1 MPRKKGIE
9 NNEASIQEPEVG
21 ASSDAKL
28 FEASSKTETKEPK
41 KAAVR
46 KNAPKIAADNAEK
59 GAEPLKEGAARNIGV
74 PVQNPPKLACS
85 DPNCPYH
92 GHLNIRGRIF
102 EGTVISD
109 KMDKGVVVEWD
120 YLLELRKYKRF
131 MRKKS
136 RVPAH
141 NPPCIN
147 ARKGNAVRIAE
158 CRPLS
163 KTKSFVVIE
172 ILKS

>member
-1 MPRKKGIE
+1 M
-9 NNEASIQEPEVG
+9 
-21 ASSDAKL
+21 AK
-28 FEASSKTETKEPK
+28 KTETKKEKVQEAVSEALKSKAQK
-41 KAAVR
+41 KESSA
-46 KNAPKIAADNAEK
+46 KNNNHEAKTVQ
-59 GAEPLKEGAARNIGV
+59 LKEGKARDIGV
-74 PVQNPPKLACS
+74 PVSNPPKLACS

-92 GHLNIRGRIF
+92 GHLSIRGRIF
-102 EGTVISD
+102 EGSVISD

-120 YLLELRKYKRF
+120 YLLELPKYKRF

-147 ARKGNAVRIAE
+147 AHTGNVVRIAE

-172 ILKS
+172 TLKG

>member
-1 MPRKKGIE
+1 MPEKKSKKTDVAKV
-9 NNEASIQEPEVG
+9 EAQAPKKDS
-21 ASSDAKL
+21 A
-28 FEASSKTETKEPK
+28 EPK
-41 KAAVR
+41 AAKKSVHTAGE
-46 KNAPKIAADNAEK
+46 KKQEAA
-59 GAEPLKEGAARNIGV
+59 LKEGKARDIGV
-74 PVQNPPKLACS
+74 PVKNPPTHICS
-85 DPNCPYH
+85 DKNCAYH
-92 GHLNIRGRIF
+92 GQLSVRGRIF

-120 YLLELRKYKRF
+120 YLMALPKYKRF

-136 RVPAH
+136 RVVAH

-147 ARKGNAVRIAE
+147 AHKDNVVRIAE

-172 ILKS
+172 IKK

>member
-1 MPRKKGIE
+1 MM
-9 NNEASIQEPEVG
+9 
-21 ASSDAKL
+21 AK
-28 FEASSKTETKEPK
+28 KTETKKEKVQEAAGEAPKAKATAPK
-41 KAAVR
+41 KDHAA
-46 KNAPKIAADNAEK
+46 KNNGFESKAAQ
-59 GAEPLKEGAARNIGV
+59 LKEGKAKDIGV
-74 PVQNPPKLACS
+74 PVSNPPKLACS

-92 GHLNIRGRIF
+92 GHLSIRGRIF
-102 EGTVISD
+102 EGAVISD

-120 YLLELRKYKRF
+120 YLLELPKYKRF

-147 ARKGNAVRIAE
+147 AHTGNVVRIAE

-172 ILKS
+172 TLK

>member
-1 MPRKKGIE
+1 MITEIDKKEKVQEAASKVQNAKALAPKKERAINGKGIE
-9 NNEASIQEPEVG
+9 VKSAQ
-21 ASSDAKL
+21 
-28 FEASSKTETKEPK
+28 
-41 KAAVR
+41 
-46 KNAPKIAADNAEK
+46 
-59 GAEPLKEGAARNIGV
+59 LKEGKTKDIGV
-74 PVQNPPKLACS
+74 PVSNPPKLACS

-92 GHLNIRGRIF
+92 GHLSIRGRIF
-102 EGTVISD
+102 EGSVISD

-120 YLLELRKYKRF
+120 YLMELPKYKRF

-147 ARKGNAVRIAE
+147 AHTGNVVRIAE

-172 ILKS
+172 ILKG

>member
-1 MPRKKGIE
+1 M
-9 NNEASIQEPEVG
+9 
-21 ASSDAKL
+21 AK
-28 FEASSKTETKEPK
+28 KTETKKEKVHETAGEAPK
-41 KAAVR
+41 PKANALKKDAAAKNDHHEAKAAQ
-46 KNAPKIAADNAEK
+46 
-59 GAEPLKEGAARNIGV
+59 LKEGKARDIGV

-85 DPNCPYH
+85 DSNCPYH
-92 GHLNIRGRIF
+92 GHLSIRGRIF
-102 EGTVISD
+102 EGAVISD
-109 KMDKGVVVEWD
+109 KMDKGVVVEWN
-120 YLLELRKYKRF
+120 YLMALKKYKRF

-147 ARKGNAVRIAE
+147 AHKGNVVRIAE

-172 ILKS
+172 ILK

>member
-1 MPRKKGIE
+1 MPAKKE
-9 NNEASIQEPEVG
+9 TKMKKEKVQEPVAEASK
-21 ASSDAKL
+21 AAAK
-28 FEASSKTETKEPK
+28 KPVVHTKKVEK
-41 KAAVR
+41 KA
-46 KNAPKIAADNAEK
+46 EH
-59 GAEPLKEGAARNIGV
+59 LKEGAARDIGV
-74 PVQNPPKLACS
+74 PVANPPKLACS
-85 DPNCPYH
+85 DLHCPYH
-92 GHLNIRGRIF
+92 GHLSVRGRIF

-120 YLLELRKYKRF
+120 YLMELPKYKRF

-136 RVPAH
+136 RVAAH

-147 ARKGNAVRIAE
+147 AHTGNIVRIAE

-172 ILKS
+172 TLK